1 MKMRSIKKT
10 VFYFIALLAHTLI
23 QENIESITSSKNN
36 KITVIQT
43 VALPQ
48 STTNRNSISLKKMP
62 EVSNLFKEIIE
73 TLDSNGEE
81 LLADNILYKSNKLGI
96 KSKRLITEQ
105 RNLSANKIIN
115 KYMWIT
121 GGVILVNPLPT
132 IDFLTTT
139 SVNVQMIIE
148 LSKIYEVKIT
158 IKEAKELSK
167 SLLSAI
173 AKLGILKGGLAIISS
188 ALASN
193 FTTLYLSKSIQS
205 ITAGWLIKIVGF
217 SLIEYFKNG
226 QRWGDGGIHEVINSL
241 YKINKKDETLK
252 SFVKEAISKIEIN
265 DHYQN
270 QKKLPPFLK

>member
-1 MKMRSIKKT
+1 
-10 VFYFIALLAHTLI
+10 
-23 QENIESITSSKNN
+23 
-36 KITVIQT
+36 
-43 VALPQ
+43 
-48 STTNRNSISLKKMP
+48 
-62 EVSNLFKEIIE
+62 
-73 TLDSNGEE
+73 
-81 LLADNILYKSNKLGI
+81 
-96 KSKRLITEQ
+96 
-105 RNLSANKIIN
+105 
-115 KYMWIT
+115 MWIT